1 MANDDHI
8 PEHLR
13 EYFGPD
19 KVAFFGAGG
28 SPAQLAPPE
37 SPARR
42 QGEAAVAD
50 ALGKVGTDAPRVG
63 ERPVT
68 RPPKP
73 ALKRRMRMMSERAL
87 MEDSMR
93 RLGRVP
99 PHCESG
105 ALWRRGFVPLWRVL
119 PWALRRR
126 MLTIASGVK
135 GWTRTG

>member
-50 ALGKVGTDAPRVG
+50 ALGKVGTDAPRIG
-63 ERPVT
+63 ERPVA

-73 ALKRRMRMMSERAL
+73 ALKRRVRMMSERAL

-93 RLGRVP
+93 RLRSEERRV
-99 PHCESG
+99 G
-105 ALWRRGFVPLWRVL
+105 
-119 PWALRRR
+119 
-126 MLTIASGVK
+126 K
-135 GWTRTG
+135 